1 MRNVT
6 ALEGSICRLGF
17 GLNWFIW
24 KLMVSAICLKFCIEC
39 AMLSDHICEW
49 LVLSHHQTFVFGVII
64 SLIFKF

>member
-17 GLNWFIW
+17 SLYWFIW
-24 KLMVSAICLKFCIEC
+24 KLMVSAICLKLCIEC
-39 AMLSDHICEW
+39 AMLSYHICKW
-49 LVLSHHQTFVFGVII
+49 LVLNHHQTFVFGVII